1 MGKTS
6 RKLRRRLIQDAFRK
20 TPSNDLPQG
29 GYDGVISRYA
39 NGQTTVQDLAFID
52 RVRLERQGRNGYTG
66 EPRGSIGEIGDM
78 GKGKKKDIYTFQTS
92 FNNSQEDGVFKCADS
107 GEVTE
112 KCPLNPK
119 VPRVYVPALMWETF
133 IHATKAY
140 DCEWIALLFGK
151 LGKNDK
157 GDDSY
162 IIEKFY
168 FPPQVA
174 SGAHVEVPTGVRPR
188 PGVIGAIHSHVGMGA
203 FWSQTD
209 KDHSNWPVE
218 IVVNRKAECKAL
230 VRYKLKCGEWA
241 KGDSEVWLEGA
252 ALNPVIKKELD
263 NALAKGSQLMAEARK
278 LAAAASTSKGDK
290 GVTTTIIPPSIA
302 KEDREDVADAI
313 LCECGCPAIEH
324 YNFDSFK
331 VHGGWVGGCRK
342 CKPCMRFSVKG
353 PNPTLCP
360 LKSISGILCNR
371 EIGHL
376 GMCKSGAADYFSPVR
391 EVEIV
396 EEKVIG
402 EERQLGFPPF
412 DGLVPIQDDPT
423 YLGQDLDEWDCKE
436 CQGHGWV
443 ESDKV
448 TKECPSCG
456 GSGLS
461 PKGKDEEA
469 KELSS

>member
-6 RKLRRRLIQDAFRK
+6 RKLRRRLIQDALRK
-20 TPSNDLPQG
+20 TPSNDLPVG

-66 EPRGSIGEIGDM
+66 EPRGSKGIIGVGEEM
-78 GKGKKKDIYTFQTS
+78 SRTKKKNDPYTFHVS
-92 FNNSQEDGVFKCADS
+92 SSSNEDGVFKCVDS

-157 GDDSY
+157 NEDAY
-162 IIEKFY
+162 LIEKFY

-188 PGVIGAIHSHVGMGA
+188 PGTIGAIHSHVAMGA

-263 NALAKGSQLMAEARK
+263 QALAKGSQLMAEARK
-278 LAAAASTSKGDK
+278 LAAAANK
-290 GVTTTIIPPSIA
+290 GVTTTIIPPSRA

-324 YNFDSFK
+324 FNYESFK

-353 PNPTLCP
+353 PNPTL
-360 LKSISGILCNR
+360 
-371 EIGHL
+371 
-376 GMCKSGAADYFSPVR
+376 

-396 EEKVIG
+396 EDKVIG

-423 YLGQDLDEWDCKE
+423 YLGDGMDEWDCKE

-443 ESDKV
+443 EEDKI